1 MKISI
6 GTKLIIS
13 FLLFVV
19 LLGALAYYS
28 VFVSKTFLEQSV
40 GKSSVFLAEEMLRIV
55 DKSTYSKIEEL
66 QRYSKNALLQN
77 TVVQSNEEFEKIED
91 REEYIN
97 RIDRDWISSD
107 EKNIIRLINELINY
121 GSKHYEL
128 SVYKKSPFS
137 ILLIPQVRKI
147 LKTEGIDIVHA
158 RSRVPAWISF
168 FATRNS

>member
-6 GTKLIIS
+6 GTNLIIS

-66 QRYSKNALLQN
+66 QRYSQNALLQN
-77 TVVQSNEEFEKIED
+77 TVVQSNKEFEKRED

-97 RIDRDWISSD
+97 RTKDEDINLPPVFKDRDRDNVS
-107 EKNIIRLINELINY
+107 INDDGTITIN
-121 GSKHYEL
+121 
-128 SVYKKSPFS
+128 P
-137 ILLIPQVRKI
+137 
-147 LKTEGIDIVHA
+147 DI
-158 RSRVPAWISF
+158 
-168 FATRNS
+168 